1 MKQTPRMQKIQE
13 NMRPGV
19 ITLTGFLGTDTRNLA
34 DILIDDEAAV
44 RRAGRTHADIAARMM
59 ELRDMGTVGLGEFVF
74 VDPHFDI
81 RVESVRG
88 RLPCPFGDPGIF
100 PKTNITVRNTAR
112 KREITFTDL
121 HIHMIQAHGFY
132 EGRGSLF
139 RLDPLDLIDILEVE
153 AETGA

>member
-13 NMRPGV
+13 NMRPGI
-19 ITLTGFLGTDTRNLA
+19 ITLAGFLGSDTRNLA

-59 ELRDMGTVGLGEFVF
+59 ELRDMGTAGLGEFVF
-74 VDPHFDI
+74 IDPHFDV

-88 RLPCPFGDPGIF
+88 KLPCPFGDPGIF
-100 PKTNITVRNTAR
+100 AKINVTVRNTA
-112 KREITFTDL
+112 KKKEITYTDL
-121 HIHMIQAHGFY
+121 HIHMVQSHGFY

-139 RLDPLDLIDILEVE
+139 RLDPMELIDILEVE
-153 AETGA
+153 PESGA

>member
-1 MKQTPRMQKIQE
+1 
-13 NMRPGV
+13 
-19 ITLTGFLGTDTRNLA
+19 
-34 DILIDDEAAV
+34 
-44 RRAGRTHADIAARMM
+44 MM

-81 RVESVRG
+81 RVESMRG

-100 PKTNITVRNTAR
+100 PKTNITVRNTAK

-121 HIHMIQAHGFY
+121 HIHMVQAHGFY

-139 RLDPLDLIDILEVE
+139 RLEPLDLIDILEVE